1 VGKKVWRKPEVK
13 ELKAG
18 AAEIN
23 AGANDDADP
32 GSANNN
38 S

>member
-1 VGKKVWRKPEVK
+1 MSKKVWRKPEVR

-18 AAEIN
+18 AAEKN
-23 AGANDDADP
+23 PSTLNDGA
-32 GSANNN
+32 ANK